1 MQFRA
6 RLRAADWSFWVPFA
20 ATVVALVFV
29 VMSLVDPQW
38 IESLFGESPDGG
50 SGEAEWGIAVCDLPG
65 DSGERAYARI
75 DDPVLMAEAEATELV
90 GASVDLV
97 AGDGNVNRLKR

>member
-6 RLRAADWSFWVPFA
+6 RLRAADWSFWVPLA

-38 IESLFGESPDGG
+38 IESLFGESPDAG
-50 SGEAEWGIAVCDLPG
+50 SGEAEWWITAV
-65 DSGERAYARI
+65 A
-75 DDPVLMAEAEATELV
+75 V
-90 GASVDLV
+90 GV
-97 AGDGNVNRLKR
+97 AAVAFIITRWRWRSIRVA